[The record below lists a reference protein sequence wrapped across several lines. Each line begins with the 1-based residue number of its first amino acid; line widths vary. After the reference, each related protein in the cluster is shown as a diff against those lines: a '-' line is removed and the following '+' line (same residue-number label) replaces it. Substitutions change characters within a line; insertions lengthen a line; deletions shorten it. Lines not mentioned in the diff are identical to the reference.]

1 MKTGLKYTIFKTKWG
16 FFGLLADR
24 KGLLRT
30 VLPMNGFKQTKRYLL
45 VGMFRGVNED
55 RGLYFGLQKAIKDY
69 YNSSY
74 VDFKKPHFSISLPK
88 SNTLICRVVKVC
100 KAIPLGKTITYSQ
113 LAKKAGFPKAARA
126 VGNILAKNPL
136 PLIIPCHRV
145 VRADGKIGKFSAP
158 GVRRGKTASQQGSK
172 TKKKMLEH
180 EKLIA
185 TKARRH

>member
-16 FFGLLADR
+16 FFGFLADK

-30 VLPMNGFKQTKRYLL
+30 ILPMSNYQKTKKYLL
-45 VGMFRGVNED
+45 VGMFGGISKD
-55 RGLYFGLQKAIKDY
+55 RELYFGLQKAIKDY

-74 VDFKKPHFSISLPK
+74 VDFKKPRFSISLPK
-88 SNTLICRVVKVC
+88 SNTLICKVVKVC

-136 PLIIPCHRV
+136 PLIVPCHRV
-145 VRADGKIGKFSAP
+145 IRADGKIGNFSAP
-158 GVRRGKTASQQGSK
+158 GGSK
-172 TKKKMLEH
+172 TKKKMLEL
-180 EKLIA
+180 EKRIA
-185 TKARRH
+185 TKTRRH